1 MKNNKRFIIRRMV
14 FFLIVLINLTSCSNK
29 EEKSADG
36 RVVIEFFNQKK
47 EMVDTLE
54 EIVKDFEKENPDI
67 KVNMTSVP
75 DAGTVLKT
83 RMLAGDSPDIVNIY
97 PQNMDFKEWAKAGYF
112 KDLSGASYLDN
123 IVNDYEEKYA
133 IDGKIYNVPLSANF
147 YCIYYNKTKFDE
159 LGLKVPETWE
169 EFEKLVEDIKAKG
182 EVPFAVA
189 GSEGW
194 TLNGYHQLSL
204 INITGSDEAAN
215 DYLRYSDVN
224 SINENDET
232 LVKDSEY
239 LDLLA
244 DKGNAQKNW
253 EGASYND
260 SVVAYAT
267 EKSLMLAGGSWVLA
281 AISQQNP
288 EFEVA
293 TFAFPGVNKGEEVT
307 VGAGDLAL
315 SISENTKHPD
325 EAERFLEYM
334 TSKEAMQKYYDVDGS
349 PVAVKGVK
357 ENEDSPLAPLYK
369 LAFTDR
375 HYVWL
380 GQEWNSEED
389 FFQATTNYLLTQ
401 DRAQL
406 AKELNAFFN
415 PMKASNK
422 KE

>member
-1 MKNNKRFIIRRMV
+1 
-14 FFLIVLINLTSCSNK
+14 
-29 EEKSADG
+29 
-36 RVVIEFFNQKK
+36 
-47 EMVDTLE
+47 
-54 EIVKDFEKENPDI
+54 
-67 KVNMTSVP
+67 
-75 DAGTVLKT
+75 
-83 RMLAGDSPDIVNIY
+83 
-97 PQNMDFKEWAKAGYF
+97 
-112 KDLSGASYLDN
+112 
-123 IVNDYEEKYA
+123 
-133 IDGKIYNVPLSANF
+133 
-147 YCIYYNKTKFDE
+147 
-159 LGLKVPETWE
+159 
-169 EFEKLVEDIKAKG
+169 
-182 EVPFAVA
+182 
-189 GSEGW
+189 
-194 TLNGYHQLSL
+194 
-204 INITGSDEAAN
+204 
-215 DYLRYSDVN
+215 
-224 SINENDET
+224 T

-288 EFEVA
+288 ESEVA
-293 TFAFPGVNKGEEVT
+293 AFAFPGANKGEEVT
-307 VGAGDLAL
+307 VGAGDLAR

-389 FFQATTNYLLTQ
+389 
-401 DRAQL
+401 
-406 AKELNAFFN
+406 
-415 PMKASNK
+415 
-422 KE
+422 

>member
-1 MKNNKRFIIRRMV
+1 
-14 FFLIVLINLTSCSNK
+14 
-29 EEKSADG
+29 
-36 RVVIEFFNQKK
+36 
-47 EMVDTLE
+47 MVDTLE

-67 KVNMTSVP
+67 KVNMTNVP

-83 RMLAGDSPDIVNIY
+83 RMLAGDSPDIINIY

-112 KDLSGASYLDN
+112 KDLSEATYLSN
-123 IVNDYEEKYA
+123 IVNDYEKKYA

-169 EFEKLVEDIKAKG
+169 EFKKLVEDIKAKG

-204 INITGSDEAAN
+204 INITGSDEKAN

-224 SINENDET
+224 SINEKDDI

-244 DKGNAQKNW
+244 DEGNTQRNW

-315 SISENTKHPD
+315 SISENTKHPE
-325 EAERFLEYM
+325 EADRFLEYM

>member
-112 KDLSGASYLDN
+112 KDLSEEPYLSN

-169 EFEKLVEDIKAKG
+169 EFKKLVEDIKAKG

-204 INITGSDEAAN
+204 INITGSDEKAN
-215 DYLRYSDVN
+215 DYLRYSEVN
-224 SINENDET
+224 SINEKDDI

-244 DKGNAQKNW
+244 DEGNAQRNW

-267 EKSLMLAGGSWVLA
+267 EKSLMLAVDLGYLRRLA
-281 AISQQNP
+281 NRI
-288 EFEVA
+288 
-293 TFAFPGVNKGEEVT
+293 
-307 VGAGDLAL
+307 
-315 SISENTKHPD
+315 
-325 EAERFLEYM
+325 
-334 TSKEAMQKYYDVDGS
+334 
-349 PVAVKGVK
+349 
-357 ENEDSPLAPLYK
+357 
-369 LAFTDR
+369 
-375 HYVWL
+375 
-380 GQEWNSEED
+380 
-389 FFQATTNYLLTQ
+389 
-401 DRAQL
+401 
-406 AKELNAFFN
+406 LNL
-415 PMKASNK
+415 K
-422 KE
+422 